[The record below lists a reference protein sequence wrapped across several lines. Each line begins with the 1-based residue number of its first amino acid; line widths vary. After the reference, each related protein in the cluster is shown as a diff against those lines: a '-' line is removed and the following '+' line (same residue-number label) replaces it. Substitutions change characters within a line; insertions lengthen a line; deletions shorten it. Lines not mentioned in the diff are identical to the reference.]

1 MLDCLMFSRGLR
13 PLCRVCERAVVDT
26 IRYYSE

>member
-1 MLDCLMFSRGLR
+1 MLDCLMFSRGIR
-13 PLCRVCERAVVDT
+13 PLCRVCGAAVARV

>member
-1 MLDCLMFSRGLR
+1 MFSRGLR
-13 PLCRVCERAVVDT
+13 PLCKVCERAVVDT